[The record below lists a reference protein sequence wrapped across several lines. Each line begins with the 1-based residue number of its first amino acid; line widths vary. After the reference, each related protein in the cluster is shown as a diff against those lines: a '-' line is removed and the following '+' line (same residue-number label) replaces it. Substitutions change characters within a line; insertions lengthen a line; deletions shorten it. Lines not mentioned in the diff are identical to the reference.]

1 MVSFQVAQRQIG
13 AREIL
18 EAGPWRRRE
27 AQGTEAGA
35 STSGTSRDER
45 VRREASRAEG
55 RSAQAGRAGRSRN
68 GAPVGPGAF
77 QDASWNP
84 WLLRCEPL
92 SEMGLMVRS
101 RRYAVASRTQKSGSR
116 IDRRR

>member
-1 MVSFQVAQRQIG
+1 MISFQVAQRQIG

-27 AQGTEAGA
+27 AQGTEAGG

-55 RSAQAGRAGRSRN
+55 RSAQAGRVTEHPLVPARSRMRL
-68 GAPVGPGAF
+68 GILGSCAM
-77 QDASWNP
+77 NP
-84 WLLRCEPL
+84 P
-92 SEMGLMVRS
+92 SEMGLVVPS
-101 RRYAVASRTQKSGSR
+101 RRYAVA
-116 IDRRR
+116 